1 MCKMTVEIF
10 SFKLESE
17 AMYVSNCLNYCDNS
31 ITICVEGTLEVEGGF
46 GAYIERLEGKG
57 REDCFL

>member
-1 MCKMTVEIF
+1 
-10 SFKLESE
+10 
-17 AMYVSNCLNYCDNS
+17 MYVSNCLNYCDNS